1 MQTVAAFFL
10 SLFESV
16 GLTRAADAAALAGHH
31 LDEVI
36 ERLAL
41 VDVLQKLLGIG
52 KPVDDRDLELSIA
65 DGDRRLLDRRI
76 AAQAKN
82 ADLTQGIFALI
93 GQAVA
98 HDRFGNAA
106 ARTVN
111 DCGAGAEAKGH
122 IGGLQLQLGELNA
135 GLLHHID
142 HLARGE
148 HKVNIRPSVVDELR
162 ARCFHLFCR
171 AGHDGNMVGRTAVG
185 CVLRSVLVAEDR
197 THHLHGRLAGR
208 NVLQIL
214 GVLVFEIFHPCRA
227 AGSEHRERAAVFQ
240 ALEEF
245 LGFGDRRK
253 VRAERR
259 IVHLVH
265 AHELE
270 RRDELIEHIFAGREA
285 ECLAHR
291 HAHCGRDLNDHALFR
306 IVNGAP
312 RLADLVFYGDGA
324 GGAHRGTL
332 AAADALRLG
341 ELAVECG
348 HDLQIAAAIGKVQN
362 AHTLHL
368 FAHAHAVAAEN
379 ALVRV
384 AQHRG

>member
-1 MQTVAAFFL
+1 M
-10 SLFESV
+10 
-16 GLTRAADAAALAGHH
+16 
-31 LDEVI
+31 
-36 ERLAL
+36 
-41 VDVLQKLLGIG
+41 
-52 KPVDDRDLELSIA
+52 
-65 DGDRRLLDRRI
+65 
-76 AAQAKN
+76 
-82 ADLTQGIFALI
+82 
-93 GQAVA
+93 A

-111 DCGAGAEAKGH
+111 DRGAGAGAKGH

-171 AGHDGNMVGRTAVG
+171 AGHDGDVIGRAAVG

-197 THHLHGRLAGR
+197 THHLHRRLTGR

-259 IVHLVH
+259 IIHLVH

-270 RRDELIEHIFAGREA
+270 RRDELVEHIFARRKA
-285 ECLAHR
+285 ERLAHG
-291 HAHCGRDLNDHALFR
+291 HAHGGRDLNDDALSG
-306 IVNGAP
+306 VVDGAP
-312 RLADLVFYGDGA
+312 RLADLVFHRDGT
-324 GGAHRGTL
+324 GGAHRRAL
-332 AAADALRLG
+332 AAAHALRLG
-341 ELAVECG
+341 ELAVERG
-348 HDLQIAAAIGKVQN
+348 HDL
-362 AHTLHL
+362 
-368 FAHAHAVAAEN
+368 
-379 ALVRV
+379 
-384 AQHRG
+384 